1 MCQALSQASP
11 CLIFSKSFHGRVI
24 MFPTSQMGKAQL
36 SKENWP
42 DTVIQLGFRTRCIQL
57 QCAAPNSSSSLLT
70 FNTTHQHSAPFCR

>member
-36 SKENWP
+36 SKKNWP
-42 DTVIQLGFRTRCIQL
+42 DTVISWGLEPG
-57 QCAAPNSSSSLLT
+57 ASSSSVLLQAHLIPLT